1 MAQVLNRQYTG
12 SGWSARRLNTTRA
25 VLALWLLAL
34 AAAAGWGLFASWY
47 SLPANETNTHF
58 AFEKIPGGFASL
70 ILRGT
75 LLLFLTL
82 GVIYAAGYILL
93 SRQQRLSQGAKTAIV
108 LFISLPAIANL
119 FVYPVGALDVFNY
132 MIELKLAYGYGENP
146 YLVTFAG
153 HRDDPFALPAF
164 LVNIP
169 LFYGPVWLIAY
180 GLPVAVAGFGT
191 IMGLLGAL
199 KLFNLGLLALTAVL
213 IYHSQENDRAGWV
226 AVYLFMANPLV
237 LFEGIGNAH
246 NDVLM
251 TLFLVAALLAFR
263 RKWAIGGPLLTLS
276 ALVKVFTIVLGPL
289 LLAVTLRD
297 RWGWRRVALSG
308 ALALLVVV
316 ISVRPYWADGAMID
330 GLRQGTKM
338 SQEMNH
344 VSILSLSHQ
353 VVKTPS
359 VSPRLD
365 PLFAIESKVPSFVLG
380 TSSPMPDWEAKPFP
394 RHLSI
399 EDKKTII
406 TRVCAGV
413 FVALALAIAVAVFRG
428 RTMEAG
434 IVDTMMLF
442 SLLLTNLYPWYLIP
456 IVACLALWQSRR
468 GLAYLFVGT
477 TLGLAYYP
485 AYVYARFGSG
495 WDELTLHLFLALFL
509 TVPILIYLIA
519 GFSGFLFRLGFRRT

>member
-1 MAQVLNRQYTG
+1 
-12 SGWSARRLNTTRA
+12 
-25 VLALWLLAL
+25 
-34 AAAAGWGLFASWY
+34 
-47 SLPANETNTHF
+47 
-58 AFEKIPGGFASL
+58 
-70 ILRGT
+70 
-75 LLLFLTL
+75 
-82 GVIYAAGYILL
+82 
-93 SRQQRLSQGAKTAIV
+93 
-108 LFISLPAIANL
+108 
-119 FVYPVGALDVFNY
+119 
-132 MIELKLAYGYGENP
+132 
-146 YLVTFAG
+146 
-153 HRDDPFALPAF
+153 
-164 LVNIP
+164 
-169 LFYGPVWLIAY
+169 
-180 GLPVAVAGFGT
+180 
-191 IMGLLGAL
+191 
-199 KLFNLGLLALTAVL
+199 
-213 IYHSQENDRAGWV
+213 
-226 AVYLFMANPLV
+226 MANPLV

-263 RKWAIGGPLLTLS
+263 RKWAISGPLLTLS

-353 VVKTPS
+353 VFKTPS